1 MVSALAA
8 CGGGEKTN
16 TDPVQVAPETSAAP
30 DNQAADEKTLADAD
44 YEQLTQL
51 MTATVSHEDM
61 ITQMGTLREQVGN
74 GEATEDALLDAYK
87 QLSDDSQLLLSS
99 VQGAEWQTEQ
109 YAEHVALLT
118 AAVEALAAS
127 ELASYEASADND
139 ESKLAEIEAL
149 TQTYTENM
157 DALLELM
164 GV

>member
-1 MVSALAA
+1 
-8 CGGGEKTN
+8 
-16 TDPVQVAPETSAAP
+16 
-30 DNQAADEKTLADAD
+30 
-44 YEQLTQL
+44 
-51 MTATVSHEDM
+51 M
-61 ITQMGTLREQVGN
+61 ITQMGTLREQVVN

-157 DALLELM
+157 DALLDLM